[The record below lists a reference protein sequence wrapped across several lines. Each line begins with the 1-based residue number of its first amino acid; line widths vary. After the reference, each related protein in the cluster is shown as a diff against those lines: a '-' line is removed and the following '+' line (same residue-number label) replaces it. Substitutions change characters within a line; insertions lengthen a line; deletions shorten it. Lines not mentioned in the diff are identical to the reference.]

1 MQVPEKNVCLQWV
14 KEAWASVTTAAI
26 IRSFKSAGITTAIDG
41 SEDRLITSLKENLDL
56 AEEVQR

>member
-1 MQVPEKNVCLQWV
+1 VR
-14 KEAWASVTTAAI
+14 EAWASVTTAAI